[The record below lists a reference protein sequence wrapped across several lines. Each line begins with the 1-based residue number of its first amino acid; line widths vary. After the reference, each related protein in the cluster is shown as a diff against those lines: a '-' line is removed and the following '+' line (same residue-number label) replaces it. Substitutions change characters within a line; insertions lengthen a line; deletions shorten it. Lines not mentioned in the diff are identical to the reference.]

1 LPQTR
6 TVADF
11 TLVNEVPMGFLRS
24 VLKPFRSAQE
34 NFRLPA
40 AAKQEGR
47 RDRAGLPDF
56 DPGLKKAIDESMAWL
71 GRAQDHSSTHDG
83 GVARHYSL
91 INGWGPSYPET
102 TGYIVP
108 TMLAY
113 AKSKND
119 EVFRHRAR
127 RMLDWLL
134 TIQLPSGGFQAGTVN
149 DRPVVPSTFN
159 TGQILLALASGVQE
173 FGEHYR
179 RPLRRASDWLV
190 EAQDPDGCWRKY
202 PSPFAKLGEK
212 TYDTHIAWGLLEAAR
227 VEDKRAYGEAALA
240 NVQWALQQQ
249 QGNGWFDKCCL
260 SADTK
265 PLTHTIG
272 YVLRGIIEAYRFS
285 KEPSLLQASR
295 KTADGLL
302 SALKPDG
309 FLPGR
314 LDQQWRGTV
323 SWACLTGTAQIAHCW
338 LMLFQDT
345 ADTRYRDAAFAANQ
359 YVRRTMRVDG
369 PPEIRGGIK
378 GSFPL
383 DGGYGTY
390 EYLNWACKFFVDSH
404 MLEQVVRQSSE

>member
-1 LPQTR
+1 
-6 TVADF
+6 
-11 TLVNEVPMGFLRS
+11 MGFVGS
-24 VLKPFRSAQE
+24 VLKLFRSVQE
-34 NFRLPA
+34 YFSLPA

-47 RDRAGLPDF
+47 RDRAGLPLS
-56 DPGLKKAIDESMAWL
+56 DPGLETAIDESMAWL

-91 INGWGPSYPET
+91 IDGWGPSYPET

-113 AKSKND
+113 AKWKND

-127 RMLDWLL
+127 GMLDWLL
-134 TIQLPSGGFQAGTVN
+134 AIQRPSGGFQAGTVD
-149 DRPVVPSTFN
+149 DRPVVPATFN

-179 RPLRRASDWLV
+179 GSLRRAADWLV
-190 EAQDPDGCWRKY
+190 NTQDPDGCWRKY
-202 PSPFAKLGEK
+202 PSPFAEPGEK
-212 TYDTHIAWGLLEAAR
+212 AYDTHVAWGLMEAAR
-227 VEDKRAYGEAALA
+227 VEDRRAYGEAALA
-240 NVQWALQQQ
+240 NVQWALRQQQ
-249 QGNGWFDKCCL
+249 ENGWFDKCCVL
-260 SADTK
+260 DDTQ

-272 YVLRGIIEAYRFS
+272 YVLRGIVEAYRFS

-295 KTADGLL
+295 KTADALL

-314 LDQQWRGTV
+314 LDHQWRGTV
-323 SWACLTGTAQIAHCW
+323 SWACLTGTAQIAYCW

-345 ADTRYRDAAFAANQ
+345 ADTRYRYAAFAANQ

-369 PPEIRGGIK
+369 PPGIRGGIK
-378 GSFPL
+378 GSFPV
-383 DGGYGTY
+383 DGCYGTY
-390 EYLNWACKFFVDSH
+390 QYLNWACKFFVDSH
-404 MLEQVVRQSSE
+404 MLEQIVRQSSE

>member
-1 LPQTR
+1 
-6 TVADF
+6 
-11 TLVNEVPMGFLRS
+11 MGFLRS

-34 NFRLPA
+34 YFRLPA
-40 AAKQEGR
+40 AAKQEDR

-56 DPGLKKAIDESMAWL
+56 DPGLETAIDEGMAWL
-71 GRAQDHSSTHDG
+71 ARAQDHSSTHDG

-91 INGWGPSYPET
+91 IDGWGPSYPET

-113 AKSKND
+113 AKWKNN
-119 EVFRHRAR
+119 EVFRQRAR
-127 RMLDWLL
+127 GMLDWLL
-134 TIQLPSGGFQAGTVN
+134 AIQLPSGAFQAGTV
-149 DRPVVPSTFN
+149 DARPVVPATFN

-173 FGEHYR
+173 FGEQYR
-179 RPLRRASDWLV
+179 RALRRAADWLV
-190 EAQDPDGCWRKY
+190 ETQDPDGCWRKY
-202 PSPFAKLGEK
+202 PSPFAEPGEK
-212 TYDTHIAWGLLEAAR
+212 AYDTHVAWGLMEAAR
-227 VEDKRAYGEAALA
+227 VEERREYGEAALA
-240 NVQWALQQQ
+240 NVQWALRKQQQ
-249 QGNGWFDKCCL
+249 NGWFDKCCVL
-260 SADTK
+260 DDTQ

-272 YVLRGIIEAYRFS
+272 YVLRGIVEAYRFS

-314 LDQQWRGTV
+314 LDYQWRGTV
-323 SWACLTGTAQIAHCW
+323 SWACLTGTVQIAHCW

-345 ADTRYRDAAFAANQ
+345 ADTRYRDAAFAANR

-369 PPEIRGGIK
+369 PQGIRGGIK
-378 GSFPL
+378 GSFPV

-404 MLEQVVRQSSE
+404 ILEQIVRQSSE